1 MELEKFVKVDKNIV
15 NDIFNNLSLDKER
28 QLNYVN
34 EKMGV
39 KRTVASLE
47 PLSVLDEDILY
58 TLLFLSHREFLK
70 ARNDSNMYEKIYEKR
85 DSNHFFDCER
95 IKITTSFYE
104 LYKKSSLSS
113 KNKYKEKI
121 RLSLRKLSKVNYS
134 VMDDNGNET
143 SGSFID
149 LNILAKENIIEICI
163 FESFVDSFSRNYSEI
178 NINDRSKIGLQ
189 RKKCLKLFNYFSSF
203 IDKNKTQKIY
213 ADTIINKIIGDVN
226 EMTSKQL
233 SKYRDDLKKDIDFID
248 KNTYEFSCEKFGRG
262 KESYYLITR
271 SK

>member
-1 MELEKFVKVDKNIV
+1 MEIEKFVKVDKNIV
-15 NDIFNNLSLDKER
+15 NDIFNNLSLNKER

-34 EKMGV
+34 EKLGV
-39 KRTVASLE
+39 KRTIISLE

-70 ARNDSNMYEKIYEKR
+70 ARNNNDVREKIYERR
-85 DSNHFFDCER
+85 DSNHFFNCSR
-95 IKITTSFYE
+95 IKINTSFYE
-104 LYKKSSLSS
+104 LYKKSNLNS
-113 KNKYKEKI
+113 KRDYKEKI
-121 RLSLRKLSKVNYS
+121 RSSLRKLSKVNYS
-134 VMDDNGNET
+134 VTDDIGNET

-149 LNILAKENIIEICI
+149 LNILTEENIIEVCI

-203 IDKNKTQKIY
+203 IDKSKTQKIY
-213 ADTIINKIIGDVN
+213 ADTIISKIIGN
-226 EMTSKQL
+226 TNKMTSKQL
-233 SKYRDDLKKDIDFID
+233 SKFRDDVKKDIEFID
-248 KNTYEFSCEKFGRG
+248 KNTHEFSAKKYGRG

>member
-15 NDIFNNLSLDKER
+15 NDIFNNLSLNKER
-28 QLNYVN
+28 QLSYVN

-39 KRTVASLE
+39 KRTIASLDT
-47 PLSVLDEDILY
+47 LSVLDEDILY
-58 TLLFLSHREFLK
+58 TLLFLAHRKFLQ
-70 ARNDSNMYEKIYEKR
+70 ARNDSNVHEKIYERR
-85 DSNHFFDCER
+85 DANHFFDCER

-104 LYKKSSLSS
+104 LYKKSSLNS
-113 KNKYKEKI
+113 KSNYKEKI

-134 VMDDNGNET
+134 VVDDVGNET

-149 LNILAKENIIEICI
+149 LNISVEKNIIEVHI

-213 ADTIINKIIGDVN
+213 VDTIVNKIVGDVN

-233 SKYRDDLKKDIDFID
+233 SKYRDDLVII
-248 KNTYEFSCEKFGRG
+248 
-262 KESYYLITR
+262 
-271 SK
+271 